1 MHNYPR
7 LEFHEYD
14 DAGKKLTTYWIELSN
29 DYITDTF
36 DVLPDK
42 EHGLKF
48 YVLQLYPES
57 KIDVFV
63 PKKRH

>member
-14 DAGKKLTTYWIELSN
+14 DAGKKLNTYWIELSN

-42 EHGLKF
+42 DYGLKF

-57 KIDVFV
+57 KVDVFV